1 MNRAKLSD
9 IVGIINKIAPPA
21 LAEEWDNVGLQV
33 GDTSAEIGRIMV
45 ALDPGLPAI
54 DAAIQSSCQLL
65 LSHHPFIFK
74 PLKRITSG
82 DETGRLIQKSIRGGL
97 AVLSLHTNY
106 DTAANGVNDLLAR
119 ALGLEKLSPLRIVKR
134 EELLKLV
141 VYIPETHLDAV
152 MAELLQYGVMQ
163 GHYDE
168 CSFRAAGIGTFRP
181 LDGAA
186 PFIGTSG
193 KRESVAESRFEILL
207 PKTGLQPAL
216 KALYKVHPYEEP
228 AFDIVPLLNEGEFA
242 GIGRIGL
249 LPAPLAVREFAVQV
263 KQRLS
268 AASVR
273 VVGDLDRQT
282 AKVALCGGSGMSL
295 LHEAVRA
302 GADTFVTG
310 DIKYHEAREAE
321 ALGITLIDAG
331 HFATEQLMVAGLAT
345 RLGLELKKRKF
356 DAEVLQCSLETDPF
370 VTL

>member
-54 DAAIQSSCQLL
+54 DAAIQNSCQLL

-82 DETGRLIQKSIRGGL
+82 DETGRLIQKAIRGDL

-106 DTAANGVNDLLAR
+106 DTASNGVNDLLAR
-119 ALGLEKLSPLRIVKR
+119 ALGLKKLSPLRIVKR

-152 MAELLQYGVMQ
+152 MAELLQYGAMQ

-168 CSFRAAGIGTFRP
+168 CSFRTAGTGTFRP

-186 PFIGTSG
+186 PFIGTRG
-193 KRESVAESRFEILL
+193 KREAVAENRFEILL

-216 KALYKVHPYEEP
+216 KALCKVHPYEEP
-228 AFDIVPLLNEGEFA
+228 AFDIVPLLNEGEAA

-249 LPAPLAVREFAVQV
+249 LPAPLAVRDFAVQV

-273 VVGDLDRQT
+273 VVGDLDRQA

>member
-9 IVGIINKIAPPA
+9 VVGIINKIAPPS

-33 GDTSAEIGRIMV
+33 GDTTTEIERIMV

-54 DAAIQSSCQLL
+54 DAAIQNSCQLL
-65 LSHHPFIFK
+65 LTHHPFIFK

-82 DETGRLIQKSIRGGL
+82 DETGRLIQKSIRCGL
-97 AVLSLHTNY
+97 AVMSLHTNY
-106 DTAANGVNDLLAR
+106 DTAANGINDLLAH
-119 ALGLEKLSPLRIVKR
+119 ALGLQNLSPLRIVRR

-141 VYIPETHLDAV
+141 VYIPLTHRDAV
-152 MAELLQYGVMQ
+152 MEELLKYGSVQ
-163 GHYDE
+163 GHYAE
-168 CSFRAAGIGTFRP
+168 CSFSTAGTGTFRP
-181 LDGAA
+181 LAGAT
-186 PFIGTSG
+186 PFIGT
-193 KRESVAESRFEILL
+193 KDIRETVAESRFEILL
-207 PKTGLQPAL
+207 PRTGLQSAL

-228 AFDIVPLLNEGEFA
+228 AFDVVPLLNEGEAA

-249 LPAPLAVREFAVQV
+249 LPVPLPLRDFAAQV
-263 KQRLS
+263 KQNL
-268 AASVR
+268 ATNSVR

-282 AKVALCGGSGMSL
+282 FKIAICGGSGISL

-321 ALGITLIDAG
+321 ALGINLIDAG
-331 HFATEQLMVAGLAT
+331 HFATEHLMVAGLST
-345 RLGLELKKRKF
+345 QLGLELKKRKF
-356 DAEVLQCSLETDPF
+356 DAEVLRCSVETDPF